1 MRSRWFVLAAAAA
14 LAVAPAVL
22 GKFGVSLMNDIG
34 IAALVVLGL
43 VLLTGV
49 GGATSFG
56 QAAFVG
62 IAAYTSAW
70 LSTAQGWSP
79 WIGLL
84 FALVFTAAAALMIGA
99 LTLRLG
105 GHFLPL
111 STIAWGLSIAL
122 LFGNMEMLGRHTG
135 ISNIPPI
142 RLFGVSLADPRAV
155 YYLIWVLVGLGA
167 LFCHNVLASRPG
179 RAIRSLRGGGIL
191 LASVGADAYRVRLSL
206 FVLAA
211 LLAAV
216 AGWLYA
222 HANRFVSPSPF
233 DVRASIEYL
242 LMAVAGGFAHLAGA
256 LVGAAVV
263 LVMKNVVQDTLP
275 LITARG
281 GQFEAV
287 AFALLFIVLLHR
299 ARGGVMG
306 LVTRWMRTRFPP
318 RVAALPAEPTEPLP
332 RRQPVPRGQPL
343 LAVHGAVKRFGGLVA
358 VNEVSFEVRA
368 GEIVGLIGPNG
379 AGKSTMFDLITGTA
393 PMTSGRVEFLG
404 RDITGMAQRRVALRG
419 MARTFQHVKLRPQMS
434 LLDNVALGA
443 HGRTRAG
450 LVAAGLR
457 LDRREEAKIQHEAR
471 RQLERMGLADRA
483 HELAGSLPL
492 GTQRLLEIARALA
505 CDPVLL
511 VLDEPA
517 AGLRRQEKQALAEL
531 LRKLR
536 GEGITILIVE
546 HDMDFVMRLVDRLV
560 VMNFGSK
567 LVEGEPAAVRADPM
581 VQAAYLGSVATECAM
596 TSAAMLEIGDLHVSY
611 GQVDAVRG
619 VSLSLL
625 AGQIVSVIGP
635 NGAGKTTLLGAAMG
649 LLPSTGTLRF
659 EGHDLHTLD
668 VEARV
673 ERGLCLVPEKREL
686 FGELTV
692 LDNLMLGAYTQR
704 RRGGASLRGRLDAVY
719 ARFPRLAERH
729 AQRADTLSGG
739 ERQMLAIGRALM
751 AQPRLL
757 MLDEPSLG
765 PRAAGGAG
773 DLRHRAP
780 PARGRCRDP
789 AGGAERA
796 RRARE
801 LRPRLRA
808 GDRRGRAARR
818 VEPAR
823 RRSARAGHLPRRH
836 HRCRQT

>member
-14 LAVAPAVL
+14 LAIAPAVL

-142 RLFGVSLADPRAV
+142 PLFGVSLADPRAV
-155 YYLIWVLVGLGA
+155 YYLIWLLVGLGA
-167 LFCHNVLASRPG
+167 LFCRNVLASRPG

-318 RVAALPAEPTEPLP
+318 RAAALPPEPAEPLP
-332 RRQPVPRGQPL
+332 RRQPVPRDQPL

-471 RQLERMGLADRA
+471 RQLERIGLADRA

-567 LVEGEPAAVRADPM
+567 LVEGDPATVRADPA
-581 VQAAYLGSVATECAM
+581 VQAAYLGGPVAP
-596 TSAAMLEIGDLHVSY
+596 AA
-611 GQVDAVRG
+611 A
-619 VSLSLL
+619 
-625 AGQIVSVIGP
+625 AA
-635 NGAGKTTLLGAAMG
+635 NGA
-649 LLPSTGTLRF
+649 
-659 EGHDLHTLD
+659 
-668 VEARV
+668 
-673 ERGLCLVPEKREL
+673 
-686 FGELTV
+686 
-692 LDNLMLGAYTQR
+692 
-704 RRGGASLRGRLDAVY
+704 
-719 ARFPRLAERH
+719 
-729 AQRADTLSGG
+729 
-739 ERQMLAIGRALM
+739 I
-751 AQPRLL
+751 
-757 MLDEPSLG
+757 EP
-765 PRAAGGAG
+765 PPAKVAAGA
-773 DLRHRAP
+773 H
-780 PARGRCRDP
+780 
-789 AGGAERA
+789 
-796 RRARE
+796 
-801 LRPRLRA
+801 
-808 GDRRGRAARR
+808 
-818 VEPAR
+818 
-823 RRSARAGHLPRRH
+823 
-836 HRCRQT
+836 